1 MTFVDCWFNS
11 CKLTVFSMKL
21 TKQLRRLKND
31 DSLNLKYKVANEKMR
46 TLKIYLVLKFY
57 IYVTKRKVKTKI
69 RAKLQ

>member
-1 MTFVDCWFNS
+1 
-11 CKLTVFSMKL
+11 MKL